1 MLTTSRLLRCS
12 VGTASRA
19 ASLLPSSSA
28 AAASVNQSF
37 STTAQRNNGNKATNV
52 VVVDGVRLP
61 FAMSSTIYEDQ
72 LAVDLQRLAF
82 QGLVTKTALNKE
94 DVDYILAGT
103 VIQEVRTSNIARE
116 AAINAGFPSSIGAHT
131 VSMACIS
138 SSVAIS
144 SAAEKIMS
152 GKASVVLAGGVE
164 TFSDTPIRLSRHLRQ
179 KLITMSKAMKKGGP
193 LGAARHL
200 LKGLKMKDISL
211 EVPAIANYT
220 TGEIMG
226 VSSDKLSAKFG
237 VSRLEQDEFTV
248 RSHSL
253 AGKAHTDGWY
263 DGEIVP
269 YKGSTE
275 ENGIKASSTV
285 ESVSKLKPAFVKP
298 HGTHTA
304 ANSSYLTDG
313 AAASLIM
320 SEEKALELGFKPMAY
335 LRDWSFKACDVSCC
349 FTFLVRSLSSLQQH
363 NAYFYP
369 TVPIRSII
377 QPFEELLLGPTYCSQ
392 EVLSRNNLN
401 LESDIG
407 VFEIHEAF
415 AGQILSNLVAMNS
428 QAFADE
434 KFGGKKV
441 GEVDISKLNT
451 KGGSLAVGHPF
462 GATGSR
468 LVTTAAKRLQA
479 EDQRFALIAACADGG
494 LGHACILEKYDG

>member
-1 MLTTSRLLRCS
+1 
-12 VGTASRA
+12 
-19 ASLLPSSSA
+19 
-28 AAASVNQSF
+28 
-37 STTAQRNNGNKATNV
+37 
-52 VVVDGVRLP
+52 
-61 FAMSSTIYEDQ
+61 MSSTIYEDQ
-72 LAVDLQRLAF
+72 LAVDLQRLAY

-94 DVDYILAGT
+94 DVDYILSGT

-116 AAINAGFPSSIGAHT
+116 AAINAGFPASIGAHT

-144 SAAEKIMS
+144 SAAEKIIS

-193 LGAARHL
+193 IGAVRHL

-220 TGEIMG
+220 TGEVMG

-248 RSHSL
+248 RSHSM
-253 AGKAHTDGWY
+253 AGKAHADGWY

-285 ESVSKLKPAFVKP
+285 EKVSKLKPAFVKP

-320 SEEKALELGFKPMAY
+320 SEEKALELGFKPLCY
-335 LRDWSFKACDVSCC
+335 IRDWSFKACDVS
-349 FTFLVRSLSSLQQH
+349 
-363 NAYFYP
+363 
-369 TVPIRSII
+369 
-377 QPFEELLLGPTYCSQ
+377 
-392 EVLSRNNLN
+392 
-401 LESDIG
+401 
-407 VFEIHEAF
+407 
-415 AGQILSNLVAMNS
+415 
-428 QAFADE
+428 
-434 KFGGKKV
+434 
-441 GEVDISKLNT
+441 
-451 KGGSLAVGHPF
+451 
-462 GATGSR
+462 
-468 LVTTAAKRLQA
+468 
-479 EDQRFALIAACADGG
+479 
-494 LGHACILEKYDG
+494 